1 MSEKFNLEIISPDQT
16 LLSTDVK
23 QVIIPAYE
31 GMMTILKNHI
41 SLITFLRPGFIEV
54 EIENKIEKFYVE
66 EGTVEFFN
74 NKLLILTSST
84 IKLDKLTTA
93 NQESD
98 LLVLRN
104 SNQERKDNLM
114 NSSYRC
120 DFCDKLFQE
129 KIQFH
134 KHIKVH
140 YCDRCNLKFDF
151 KAHLIVYINCIHK
164 ETKDNSCEQCNLK
177 CEFEQ
182 NFKRRVDV
190 ILKEQTIL
198 VTNII

>member
-16 LLSTDVK
+16 LLSIDVK

-84 IKLDKLTTA
+84 IKLDKLT
-93 NQESD
+93 
-98 LLVLRN
+98 
-104 SNQERKDNLM
+104 
-114 NSSYRC
+114 
-120 DFCDKLFQE
+120 
-129 KIQFH
+129 
-134 KHIKVH
+134 
-140 YCDRCNLKFDF
+140 
-151 KAHLIVYINCIHK
+151 K
-164 ETKDNSCEQCNLK
+164 EN
-177 CEFEQ
+177 
-182 NFKRRVDV
+182 
-190 ILKEQTIL
+190 ILKMIDDSKLLLQNSEIKDKERY
-198 VTNII
+198 IINHKLETLQQIS